1 MMLDL
6 GRGSAKESGHHSWN
20 GLYNRVV
27 YLNRG
32 EDETPG
38 EYV

>member
-1 MMLDL
+1 MLNL
-6 GRGSAKESGHHSWN
+6 GRGSEESGHRSWN

-32 EDETPG
+32 EDDMPG